1 MSTLRFST
9 RSSRSARPR
18 HALAPILFL
27 ACAALIASACGSRG
41 PLDINVV
48 DWDAGNSGTLD
59 GSVDLDGALQGDG
72 AASGDGAIKGDA
84 RADSGLPPIV
94 NCGAC
99 IAQNC
104 GQQIF
109 ACLADV
115 ACRATFQCVVTKCL
129 NGGGAGGPD
138 PQCLFTCSGSDPQ
151 GAVQVLRVFTCI
163 INKCGADCQ
172 AVLGGGGGTGGG
184 RDAGRM
190 QRPAACEAFTQW
202 PEVCAQT
209 SVVNGAGE

>member
-1 MSTLRFST
+1 MSTLRFS
-9 RSSRSARPR
+9 SRARR
-18 HALAPILFL
+18 RRRALAQVLFA
-27 ACAALIASACGSRG
+27 ACAALVASACGSRG

-48 DWDAGNSGTLD
+48 DWDAGTSGALD
-59 GSVDLDGALQGDG
+59 GSVEV
-72 AASGDGAIKGDA
+72 DGAIQRDGAPSDDGASKGDA
-84 RADSGLPPIV
+84 RADSGLPPVV

-129 NGGGAGGPD
+129 NGGGGGGGGPD

-163 INKCGADCQ
+163 LNKCGADCQ
-172 AVLGGGGGTGGG
+172 SVLGGGGGGGTGG

-190 QRPAACEAFTQW
+190 QRPPACEAFTPW
-202 PEVCAQT
+202 PEICAQT
-209 SVVNGAGE
+209 GDMNGAGE